1 MNLSPNLAALTLAA
15 AGVLL
20 MVPNGA
26 SAQTQPAS
34 PPQQNVINLMA
45 SASTEVTMDILQV
58 VFAATREGNDAAT
71 VQSQLKQALDAAL
84 AEARKVAKPGQIEV
98 QTGAFSLYPRYAPKG
113 ANVGAIAGWQG
124 RAELIV
130 EGRDTAAI
138 AQLTGRIQTMAIARV
153 GYNLSREAR
162 QKVEAEVAAQSIAR
176 FRERALSYA
185 QQFGFAGYTIREL
198 QVGMQDAG
206 IFAAAPMARARMSA
220 SAQADESLPVE
231 AGKATVSASVSGS
244 VQMTK

>member
-15 AGVLL
+15 AGVLQ

-34 PPQQNVINLMA
+34 LPPQNVINLMA

-58 VFAATREGNDAAT
+58 VFATTREGNDAAA

-84 AEARKVAKPGQIEV
+84 AEARKVAKPGQVEV
-98 QTGAFSLYPRYAPKG
+98 QTGAFSLSPRYAPKG
-113 ANVGAIAGWQG
+113 GIAGWQG

-130 EGRDTAAI
+130 EGRDTATI
-138 AQLTGRIQTMAIARV
+138 AQLTGRIQTLTIARV

-162 QKVEAEVAAQSIAR
+162 QKVEAEVTAQSIAR

-185 QQFGFAGYTIREL
+185 QQFGFAGYTIREV
-198 QVGMQDAG
+198 QVGMQDPA

-220 SAQADESLPVE
+220 SGQSDESLPVE

-244 VQMTK
+244 VQMSK

>member
-1 MNLSPNLAALTLAA
+1 MNLTPTFAALSVAA
-15 AGVLL
+15 VAALLVL
-20 MVPNGA
+20 PDGA
-26 SAQTQPAS
+26 SAQMPPAV
-34 PPQQNVINLMA
+34 PPPQNVINLMA
-45 SASTEVTMDILQV
+45 TASTEVTMDILQV
-58 VFAATREGNDAAT
+58 VFATTREGNDAAA

-84 AEARKVAKPGQIEV
+84 AEARKVAKPGQVDV
-98 QTGAFSLYPRYAPKG
+98 QTGGFSLYPRYAPKG

-130 EGRDTAAI
+130 EGRDTATI
-138 AQLTGRIQTMAIARV
+138 AQLTGRIQTLTIARV

-162 QKVEAEVAAQSIAR
+162 QKVEAEVTAQSIAR

-185 QQFGFAGYTIREL
+185 QQFGFAGYTIREV
-198 QVGMQDAG
+198 QVGMQDPA

-220 SAQADESLPVE
+220 SAQSDESLPVE

-244 VQMTK
+244 VQMSK